1 MEDRLQSSS
10 AVLVLFLLFPSSSH
24 PDGSLSRFGSGFF
37 FSRRYLR
44 HRSRLLSARTARTS

>member
-1 MEDRLQSSS
+1 MEDRLQP
-10 AVLVLFLLFPSSSH
+10 LVHRSRALSTVPFLFSPGWLTL
-24 PDGSLSRFGSGFF
+24 SLRSGFF